1 MSDTH
6 THKKKKAVGQ
16 CFSLLNYS
24 ENRSSFTLK
33 ESSCNATAMLYASI
47 AACSPASLFY
57 SWQCSSCITSKYKQR
72 ASLKNIYLHIGAELF
87 FPLSHCLSDCS
98 FFLLVSSCWCGAI
111 LAGCEKLT
119 AICQCINN
127 AWPRD
132 VGVRA
137 SALGTTP
144 PRQPKLHFPRRRD
157 RKACQRHKL
166 TESGRYL

>member
-1 MSDTH
+1 MP
-6 THKKKKAVGQ
+6 Q
-16 CFSLLNYS
+16 PCF
-24 ENRSSFTLK
+24 
-33 ESSCNATAMLYASI
+33 M
-47 AACSPASLFY
+47 PALQPALQHLFS

-87 FPLSHCLSDCS
+87 FPLSHCLSDCY
-98 FFLLVSSCWCGAI
+98 FFLLGSSCWCGTI

-132 VGVRA
+132 IGVRA

-144 PRQPKLHFPRRRD
+144 PRQLKLHFPRRRD
-157 RKACQRHKL
+157 RKASQRHKL